1 MSALFYFRDKDVT
14 NVIAESIQKARVA
27 MSKRAFGE
35 SKALLDE
42 VLSAEPDNFEG
53 RYTLAVLHRA
63 QGQPENAKV
72 LLEALVAEK
81 PDFGRGFQELGLC
94 ELALKREPAAITAFE
109 QAVEHDGS
117 LIDSWKFLTT
127 AYRRQGDTRAEQAAM
142 QVDFL
147 ASLPNELRTVI
158 SYLAANRM
166 GDAERLCR
174 FFLQQNK
181 THVEGMRLMAEI
193 ATRTGVFDDAEFL
206 LETVMELA
214 PDHIEAEIQLAHV
227 LLRRQR
233 FHKAHK
239 RVTSIYN
246 RNNNPSP
253 QVKALYASVC
263 FGVGENE
270 EAIKTYQ
277 DMIRVSPND
286 PQLRVSLAHIYN
298 ATGESSKAVDL
309 FKQAY
314 SLKNDFGDAFW
325 SLANTKSY
333 RFTEAELTAMTH
345 RVDSPSTPQLDKIQ
359 MHFALGKA
367 HEDSKDFDTA
377 FRHYQEGNALKR
389 ETSTHSKEQLDIR
402 ISSQLEVCTSDLFER
417 LNGVGHDAPD
427 PIFILGLPRA
437 GSTLLEQILASHS
450 KVDGTMELH
459 DILDLA
465 KRLRGRDKSSDP
477 SPRYPRIL
485 SDLPTE
491 RFTQFGQQFI
501 EDTRAYRGNAPFFID
516 KMPNNFFHIGLIK
529 LILPNAKVIDARRH
543 PMACCFSGYKQLFGE
558 GQEFSYGL
566 EEIGNYYRQY
576 VDLMDHWNAVLPG
589 FVLQVQHED
598 VIADLEGQVRRILDF
613 CGLEFEEA
621 CVEFHKT
628 KRTVRTPS
636 AEQVRQP
643 INTSGVDQWCNF
655 EAHLDPLKRALGP
668 AILDTYGVTPPA

>member
-1 MSALFYFRDKDVT
+1 
-14 NVIAESIQKARVA
+14 
-27 MSKRAFGE
+27 MSKHDFDEAR
-35 SKALLDE
+35 SLLDE
-42 VLSAEPDNFEG
+42 VLSAEAENFEAK
-53 RYTLAVLHRA
+53 YTLAVLNRA
-63 QGQPENAKV
+63 EGQIDQAKA
-72 LLEALVAEK
+72 LLKALVEEK

-94 ELALKREPAAITAFE
+94 ELALKQEPAAISAFE
-109 QAVEHDGS
+109 HAVEVDGS
-117 LIDSWKFLTT
+117 LIESWKFLAT
-127 AYRRQGDTRAEQAAM
+127 AYRRKGDSRAEQAVM
-142 QVDFL
+142 QVEFL
-147 ASLPNELRTVI
+147 ASLPQELRTVI
-158 SYLAANRM
+158 SYLAANRL

-174 FFLQQNK
+174 YFMQQNK

-239 RVTSIYN
+239 RVKAIYE
-246 RNNNPSP
+246 RDKNPSS
-253 QVKALYASVC
+253 QVQALYASVC
-263 FGVGENE
+263 FGVGEND

-277 DMIRVSPND
+277 EMIRVSPND

-298 ATGESSKAVDL
+298 ATGESPKAVDL

-314 SLKNDFGDAFW
+314 GLKPDFGDAFW

-333 RFTEAELTAMTH
+333 RFTEEELAAMTD
-345 RVDSPSTPQLDKIQ
+345 RVNAPSTPQIDKTQ

-367 HEDSKDFDTA
+367 YEDVKDYDTA
-377 FRHYQEGNALKR
+377 FSHYQAGNTLKR
-389 ETSTHSKEQLDIR
+389 ETSNHSKEQLDIR
-402 ISSQLEVCTSDLFER
+402 ISTQLDVCTAELFER
-417 LNGVGHDAPD
+417 LKGVGHDAPD

-465 KRLRGRDKSSDP
+465 KRLRGRDKASDP

-485 SDLPTE
+485 GELPTE
-491 RFTQFGQQFI
+491 RFAQFGQQFI
-501 EDTRAYRGNAPFFID
+501 EDTRAYRGTAPYFID

-576 VDLMDHWNAVLPG
+576 VDLMNHWDEVLPG
-589 FVLQVQHED
+589 FVLRVQHED

-613 CGLEFEEA
+613 CGLEFEES

-643 INTSGVDQWCNF
+643 INKSGVDQWCNF
-655 EAHLDPLKRALGP
+655 ESHLDPLKHALGP
-668 AILDTYGVTPPA
+668 DILEAYGITPPA

>member
-1 MSALFYFRDKDVT
+1 MSTRNFD
-14 NVIAESIQKARVA
+14 EAR
-27 MSKRAFGE
+27 S
-35 SKALLDE
+35 LLDE
-42 VLSAEPDNFEG
+42 VLSAEAENFEAK
-53 RYTLAVLHRA
+53 YTLAVLNRA
-63 QGQPENAKV
+63 EGHIDQAKV
-72 LLEALVAEK
+72 LLKALVDEK

-94 ELALKREPAAITAFE
+94 ELALNQEPAAISAFE
-109 QAVEHDGS
+109 QAVEVDGS
-117 LIDSWKFLTT
+117 LIDSWRFLAT
-127 AYRRQGDTRAEQAAM
+127 AYRRKGDSRAEQAAM
-142 QVDFL
+142 PVEFL
-147 ASLPNELRTVI
+147 ASLPQELRTVI
-158 SYLAANRM
+158 SYLAANRL

-174 FFLQQNK
+174 YFMQQNK
-181 THVEGMRLMAEI
+181 THIEGMRLMAEI

-214 PDHIEAEIQLAHV
+214 PDHLEAEIQLAHV

-239 RVTSIYN
+239 RVKAIYE
-246 RNNNPSP
+246 RNKNPSS
-253 QVKALYASVC
+253 QVQALYASVC
-263 FGVGENE
+263 FGVGEND
-270 EAIKTYQ
+270 EAVKTYQ
-277 DMIRVSPND
+277 EMIRVSPND

-298 ATGESSKAVDL
+298 ATGESPKAVDL

-314 SLKNDFGDAFW
+314 GLKPDFGDAFW

-333 RFTEAELTAMTH
+333 RFSEEELAAMTE
-345 RVDSPSTPQLDKIQ
+345 RVNAPSTPQIDKTQ
-359 MHFALGKA
+359 MQFALGKA
-367 HEDSKDFDTA
+367 YEDSKDYDTA
-377 FRHYQEGNALKR
+377 FSHYQAGNTLKR
-389 ETSTHSKEQLDIR
+389 ETSNHSKEQLDIR
-402 ISSQLEVCTSDLFER
+402 ISTQLDVCTAELFER
-417 LNGVGHDAPD
+417 LKGVGHDAPD

-465 KRLRGRDKSSDP
+465 KRLRGRDKASDP

-485 SDLPTE
+485 EELPTE
-491 RFTQFGQQFI
+491 RFAQFGQQFI
-501 EDTRAYRGNAPFFID
+501 EDTRAYRGTAPYFID

-576 VDLMDHWNAVLPG
+576 VDLMNHWDEVLPG
-589 FVLQVQHED
+589 FVLRVQHED
-598 VIADLEGQVRRILDF
+598 VIADLEGQVRRLLDF
-613 CGLEFEEA
+613 CGLEFEES

-643 INTSGVDQWCNF
+643 INKSGVDQWCNF
-655 EAHLDPLKRALGP
+655 ESHLDPLKHALGP
-668 AILDTYGVTPPA
+668 EILEAYGITPPA

>member
-1 MSALFYFRDKDVT
+1 
-14 NVIAESIQKARVA
+14 
-27 MSKRAFGE
+27 MSKRDFDEAR
-35 SKALLDE
+35 SLLDE
-42 VLSAEPDNFEG
+42 VLSAEVENFEAK
-53 RYTLAVLHRA
+53 YTLAVLNRA
-63 QGQPENAKV
+63 EGQIDQAKT
-72 LLEALVAEK
+72 LLKALVDEK

-94 ELALKREPAAITAFE
+94 ELALKQEPAAISAFE
-109 QAVEHDGS
+109 QAVEVDGS
-117 LIDSWKFLTT
+117 LIESWKFLAT
-127 AYRRQGDTRAEQAAM
+127 AYRRKGDSRAEQAVM
-142 QVDFL
+142 QVEFL
-147 ASLPNELRTVI
+147 ASLPQELRTVI
-158 SYLAANRM
+158 SYLAANRL

-174 FFLQQNK
+174 YFMQQNK

-214 PDHIEAEIQLAHV
+214 PDHLEAEIQLAHV

-239 RVTSIYN
+239 RVKAIYE
-246 RNNNPSP
+246 RDKNPSS
-253 QVKALYASVC
+253 QVQALYASVC

-270 EAIKTYQ
+270 EAVKTYQ
-277 DMIRVSPND
+277 EMIRVSPND

-298 ATGESSKAVDL
+298 ATGESPKAVDL

-314 SLKNDFGDAFW
+314 GLKPDFGDAFW

-333 RFTEAELTAMTH
+333 RFTGAELAAMTE
-345 RVDSPSTPQLDKIQ
+345 RVNEPSTPQIDKTQ

-367 HEDSKDFDTA
+367 YEDSKDYDTA
-377 FRHYQEGNALKR
+377 FSHYQAGNTLKR
-389 ETSTHSKEQLDIR
+389 ETSNHSKEQLDIR
-402 ISSQLEVCTSDLFER
+402 ISTQLDVCTAELFER
-417 LNGVGHDAPD
+417 LKGVGHDAPD

-465 KRLRGRDKSSDP
+465 KRLRGRDKASDP

-485 SDLPTE
+485 GELPTE
-491 RFTQFGQQFI
+491 RFAQFGQQFI
-501 EDTRAYRGNAPFFID
+501 EDTRAYRGTAPYFID

-576 VDLMDHWNAVLPG
+576 VDLMNHWDEVLPG
-589 FVLQVQHED
+589 FVLRVQHED
-598 VIADLEGQVRRILDF
+598 VIADLEGQVRQILDF
-613 CGLEFEEA
+613 CGLEFEES

-643 INTSGVDQWCNF
+643 INKSGVDQWCNF
-655 EAHLDPLKRALGP
+655 ESHLDPLKHALGP
-668 AILDTYGVTPPA
+668 EILEAYGITPPA

>member
-1 MSALFYFRDKDVT
+1 
-14 NVIAESIQKARVA
+14 
-27 MSKRAFGE
+27 MSKRNFDEAR
-35 SKALLDE
+35 SLLDE
-42 VLSAEPDNFEG
+42 ALYAEAENFEA
-53 RYTLAVLHRA
+53 RYTLAVLNRA
-63 QGQPENAKV
+63 EGQIDQAKA
-72 LLEALVAEK
+72 LLQALVDEK

-94 ELALKREPAAITAFE
+94 ELALKQEPAAISAFE
-109 QAVEHDGS
+109 QAVEVDGS
-117 LIDSWKFLTT
+117 LIESWKFLAT
-127 AYRRQGDTRAEQAAM
+127 AYRRKGDSRAEQAAM
-142 QVDFL
+142 QIEFL
-147 ASLPNELRTVI
+147 ASLPQELRTVI
-158 SYLAANRM
+158 SYLAANRL

-174 FFLQQNK
+174 YFMQQNK

-233 FHKAHK
+233 FHKAYK
-239 RVTSIYN
+239 RVKAIYE
-246 RNNNPSP
+246 RNKNPSS
-253 QVKALYASVC
+253 QVQALYASVC
-263 FGVGENE
+263 FGVGENDA
-270 EAIKTYQ
+270 AIKTYQ
-277 DMIRVSPND
+277 EMIRVSPND

-298 ATGESSKAVDL
+298 ATGESPKAVDL

-314 SLKNDFGDAFW
+314 GLKPDFGDAFW

-333 RFTEAELTAMTH
+333 RFTEEELAAMTD
-345 RVDSPSTPQLDKIQ
+345 RVSAPSTSQIDKTQ

-367 HEDSKDFDTA
+367 YEDGKDYDTA
-377 FRHYQEGNALKR
+377 FSHYQAGNTLKR
-389 ETSTHSKEQLDIR
+389 ETSNHSKEQLDIR
-402 ISSQLEVCTSDLFER
+402 ISTQLDVCTAELFER
-417 LNGVGHDAPD
+417 LKDVGHDAPD

-465 KRLRGRDKSSDP
+465 KRLRGRDKASDP

-485 SDLPTE
+485 GELPTE
-491 RFTQFGQQFI
+491 RFAQFGQQFI
-501 EDTRAYRGNAPFFID
+501 EDTRAYRGTAPYFID

-576 VDLMDHWNAVLPG
+576 VDLMNHWDEVLPG
-589 FVLQVQHED
+589 FVLRVQHED

-613 CGLEFEEA
+613 CGLEFEES

-643 INTSGVDQWCNF
+643 INKSGVDQWCNF
-655 EAHLDPLKRALGP
+655 ESHLDPLKHALGP
-668 AILDTYGVTPPA
+668 EILEAYGITPPA